1 MNKREHSI
9 PEGRLQRAS
18 LKTDEYI
25 SKFRQVLLRHGLTM
39 TSIAIFCCFFTL
51 IPSAIVS
58 SLNNLFA
65 YPSKYFVYSFI
76 VIIMIVLFLKL
87 TKREFNYRQLAWII
101 YLLFISIVEEIAFRL
116 SIPFLITNIF
126 GMNYFLLAICISNA
140 IFAIIHYFTL
150 RWKLRACVLAF
161 LGGMGFSRLFNV
173 TDDLA
178 LVMILHWAVTFLNT
192 PSAPK
197 VNQFFERS

>member
-1 MNKREHSI
+1 MNKREYAI

-18 LKTDEYI
+18 LKTDKYI

-39 TSIAIFCCFFTL
+39 TFVAIFCCFFTL
-51 IPSAIVS
+51 IPSALVA
-58 SLNNLFA
+58 SLNNLFD
-65 YPSKYFVYSFI
+65 YPSRYFFYSFI
-76 VIIMIVLFLKL
+76 VITMMVLFLKL
-87 TKREFNYRQLAWII
+87 TKREFNHRQLAWIS
-101 YLLFISIVEEIAFRL
+101 YLLVISIVEEIAFRL
-116 SIPFLITNIF
+116 SIPLLITNIF

-150 RWKLRACVLAF
+150 RWKLKACILAF
-161 LGGMGFSRLFNV
+161 LGGMGFSRLFSV

-178 LVMILHWAVTFLNT
+178 LVIVLHWAVTFLNT

-197 VNQFFERS
+197 VNQFTEKS